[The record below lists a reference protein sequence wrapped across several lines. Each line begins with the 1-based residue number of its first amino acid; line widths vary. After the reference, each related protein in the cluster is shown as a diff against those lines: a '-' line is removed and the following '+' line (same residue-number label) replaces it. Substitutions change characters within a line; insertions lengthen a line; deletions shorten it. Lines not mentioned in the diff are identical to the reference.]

1 MGDKTD
7 KKWTVP
13 AEVREKMSESAKRS
27 WEAGGRQAP
36 ITALKA
42 QLEDTKARLAH
53 FDRRDRRLGEVIR
66 RHRDLIDKGRTA
78 PEGKPIRSFLDEL
91 MAAWDAED

>member
-1 MGDKTD
+1 MPNTWDD
-7 KKWTVP
+7 ESKKKIS
-13 AEVREKMSESAKRS
+13 EGVRKS
-27 WEAGGRQAP
+27 WESGERKHP
-36 ITALKA
+36 ITSLKA